1 MKNILKF
8 SDSQICPKSVVLSH
22 DCELETHEPNHVCVS
37 FRSTEYFT
45 VANTERSRDFTSN
58 VIFAR
63 L

>member
-1 MKNILKF
+1 M
-8 SDSQICPKSVVLSH
+8 VLSH